1 MNVIFHSEFNLIY
14 IPLYFIHSASIPFSI
29 SNLSF
34 SSFLALW
41 FLTSHFLFFMIL
53 STILRQF
60 AQFQQN
66 FLFEIKTLGNKKNY
80 KSIWIKIVVEIGS
93 KWIFNGCTRNSLNS
107 LNDFCFSSATTFVCL
122 LDRFLALLKTFRRTR
137 TANSQHHNKWKQ
149 KKSQHFFFSFEFEFN
164 FLLNGG
170 CEVREIECHFVNS

>member
-1 MNVIFHSEFNLIY
+1 MNVIFHTEFNLIY

-122 LDRFLALLKTFRRTR
+122 LDRFLALLKTFRRTH

-149 KKSQHFFFSFEFEFN
+149 KRANISSFRLNLNLTFSWTGGARCEK
-164 FLLNGG
+164 LNAT
-170 CEVREIECHFVNS
+170 S